1 MSKYMDTKT
10 GSLEESILGIW
21 QEAAKKQQSET
32 NKNDKSDDGEGM
44 DAVQPKAV
52 KKKLKA
58 LTKFV
63 YTSFLEHGTVV
74 LCILHKRA

>member
-1 MSKYMDTKT
+1 MDTKT

-44 DAVQPKAV
+44 DAVQPKQLRRSLQIV
-52 KKKLKA
+52 KTRT
-58 LTKFV
+58 LTTMV
-63 YTSFLEHGTVV
+63 M
-74 LCILHKRA
+74 

>member
-1 MSKYMDTKT
+1 MSKYIDTKT

-44 DAVQPKAV
+44 DKVQP
-52 KKKLKA
+52 L
-58 LTKFV
+58 
-63 YTSFLEHGTVV
+63 S
-74 LCILHKRA
+74 IIDI